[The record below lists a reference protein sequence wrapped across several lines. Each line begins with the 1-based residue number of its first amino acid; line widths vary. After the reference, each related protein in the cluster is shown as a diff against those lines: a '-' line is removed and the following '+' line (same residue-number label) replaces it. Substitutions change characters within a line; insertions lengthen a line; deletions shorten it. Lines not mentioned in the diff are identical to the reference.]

1 MFGVHK
7 YLFIFSFIFFSV
19 WQFFVVRNSDINDV
33 QQKLNRLAE
42 MFVKYRNIIFFSLI
56 FFRNIRIIEKSL
68 GWTIWSETLYIVMG

>member
-56 FFRNIRIIEKSL
+56 F
-68 GWTIWSETLYIVMG
+68 SEIFELLKKV